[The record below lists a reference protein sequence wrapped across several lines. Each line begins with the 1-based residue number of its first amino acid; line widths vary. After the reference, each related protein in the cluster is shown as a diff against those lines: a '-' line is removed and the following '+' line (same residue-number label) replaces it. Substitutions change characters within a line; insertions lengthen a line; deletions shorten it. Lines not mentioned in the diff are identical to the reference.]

1 MYKEKP
7 VATDDIKTVQ
17 TSLFSLIKDFFCRNF
32 SPEEMQSTLSYL
44 AAVNDEQQV
53 GNEKHKQQP
62 VWGREFPRFSWV
74 EG

>member
-17 TSLFSLIKDFFCRNF
+17 ISLFSLIKDFFCRNF

-44 AAVNDEQQV
+44 AAVNDEPQV
-53 GNEKHKQQP
+53 GTGKRTQ
-62 VWGREFPRFSWV
+62 
-74 EG
+74 